1 MTTVKRPINLACA
14 SILSLLGATSVV
26 CAETTPV
33 AGTAVSSELT
43 GTVTVVNQEQ
53 RMLTI
58 ETPDGHFEVLHVPDE
73 VQRLDDIKIGNK
85 LTITETDLILVDL
98 HKGADAGRM
107 GVKTESSVVREP
119 GAKPAGMMV
128 DSVTVTGVI
137 QSVDKATA
145 SVTIKAPEETMTFKV
160 RDPAVLDL
168 VAPGDSVSATY
179 MRAISG
185 EVKFR

>member
-98 HKGADAGRM
+98 HKGADAGQSHH
-107 GVKTESSVVREP
+107 VFLIFEIL
-119 GAKPAGMMV
+119 AGDDV
-128 DSVTVTGVI
+128 
-137 QSVDKATA
+137 
-145 SVTIKAPEETMTFKV
+145 
-160 RDPAVLDL
+160 
-168 VAPGDSVSATY
+168 
-179 MRAISG
+179 G
-185 EVKFR
+185 EVFGASKISLLR